1 VKICS
6 AVLIVL
12 VLTLGVLSTGYAAG
26 YSYTS
31 LDYPGASQTP
41 PGFGNS
47 GTLAVAINNAGTIV
61 GQYEDTS
68 GIFRGF
74 SLSNGSYTSLMYPGA
89 SGIWVSD
96 VNDGGAIVG
105 EYQTASGGCN
115 GFLLSGGTYSSLT
128 YPDATGCTKAGGIN
142 NAGTIV
148 GRYKASGVVHG
159 FLLSGG
165 TTYTSL
171 TYPGATYT
179 EARAINNGGTIVG
192 YYEDASG
199 GYHGFLLSNGTYT
212 ALNYPG
218 ASATYA
224 FGINDGN
231 TIDGYYED
239 ASGVGHGF
247 LLSNG
252 TYTALNYPGA
262 SGTYAG
268 HGNNA
273 GAIVGAYLDAS
284 SVDHGFLAIPATAL
298 SSGWNL
304 VSLPF
309 QPANTAIASVLSG
322 IADAYEVVWAYPG
335 QSWKVYDPN
344 DAGGSTLT
352 TMQAGMGYWI
362 KMTSAKTLSV
372 SGAAPSSS
380 LSLSSGWN
388 LVGYSGTSCA
398 TASTA
403 LSSLGSALQV
413 SWGYPGQVWQFYD
426 PTNSGGSTLG
436 NLCPGTGYWIDVNGG
451 ATWSGW

>member
-1 VKICS
+1 
-6 AVLIVL
+6 
-12 VLTLGVLSTGYAAG
+12 
-26 YSYTS
+26 
-31 LDYPGASQTP
+31 
-41 PGFGNS
+41 
-47 GTLAVAINNAGTIV
+47 
-61 GQYEDTS
+61 
-68 GIFRGF
+68 
-74 SLSNGSYTSLMYPGA
+74 
-89 SGIWVSD
+89 
-96 VNDGGAIVG
+96 
-105 EYQTASGGCN
+105 
-115 GFLLSGGTYSSLT
+115 
-128 YPDATGCTKAGGIN
+128 
-142 NAGTIV
+142 
-148 GRYKASGVVHG
+148 
-159 FLLSGG
+159 
-165 TTYTSL
+165 L

-362 KMTSAKTLSV
+362 KMTTAKSLTLS
-372 SGAAPSSS
+372 GTAPSSS
-380 LSLSSGWN
+380 LSLLQGWN
-388 LVGYSGTSCA
+388 LVGYNGTSCTA
-398 TASTA
+398 TSTA
-403 LSSLGSALQV
+403 LSSISANLQV

-426 PTNSGGSTLG
+426 PANPGGSTLG
-436 NLCPGTGYWIDVNGG
+436 NLCPGVGYWIDVNGG
-451 ATWSGW
+451 ASWSGW